1 MSCPICYREKCVV
14 EHGAVAAQNQL
25 GNQRGN
31 DCQQQQA
38 HQGQVASALTAEPA
52 EPAHVTLLV
61 DRLGF
66 VQTRDDVHGIQFNM
80 AFERNGASC
89 VAIFRHDPGDV
100 RNTRYTSVYRETD
113 WEVLPKLP
121 APHGPPP
128 GVLADKY
135 TASLRTSLERAVAE
149 LSDRT
154 VENTELLAEN
164 ARLRRMVEKGKK

>member
-14 EHGAVAAQNQL
+14 EHGAVAAQSQI
-25 GNQRGN
+25 GNQCRN

-38 HQGQVASALTAEPA
+38 HQGQVVSALTAVPA
-52 EPAHVTLLV
+52 EPAHITLLV

-80 AFERNGASC
+80 AFERNGANC
-89 VAIFRHDPGDV
+89 VAIFLHDPGDV

-113 WEVLPKLP
+113 WEAVPKLP
-121 APHGPPP
+121 SPEGPPP

-135 TASLRTSLERAVAE
+135 TANLRTSLERAVAE
-149 LSDRT
+149 LSDAK
-154 VENTELLAEN
+154 VLETELLAEN
-164 ARLRRMVEKGKK
+164 ARLRRMVEKKR